1 MQFVGLSFIWPQVS
15 VLSIMLEGFQK
26 CSVLIFRQKVEP
38 NKYKYSS
45 DLIRTLFYLV
55 DIAKIAK
62 MIMKKIN
69 LICFFLKPLRVSS

>member
-15 VLSIMLEGFQK
+15 VLSIMLEEFQK
-26 CSVLIFRQKVEP
+26 CNVLIFRQNVEP

-55 DIAKIAK
+55 DICQDCQ
-62 MIMKKIN
+62 N
-69 LICFFLKPLRVSS
+69 DNEENQPHLFFLETSSC